1 MAEDSKLWDIIC
13 DGPHIPVHTSKDGKK
28 TTVKIG
34 KEYNEAD
41 RKKVE
46 KKYKAKKILVCG
58 IGLDEYNGVSV
69 CSSTKEIW
77 EALQTAH
84 EGTTQVKNSKIDM
97 LTTEYEM
104 VKMKESKSIHEMHT
118 RFTSIIN
125 KLYFLGEVSTT
136 TKLVRKILRVLL
148 NSWDSKV
155 NAISEAKD
163 VDTLTVDELIGN
175 LKTYKMKMT
184 TKKVEKN

>member
-13 DGPHIPVHTSKDGKK
+13 DGSHIPVHTSEDGKK
-28 TTVKIG
+28 TTVKTG

-46 KKYKAKKILVCG
+46 KNYKAKKILVCV
-58 IGLDEYNGVSV
+58 IGPDEYNAVSS

-97 LTTEYEM
+97 LTIEYEM
-104 VKMKESKSIHEMHT
+104 FKMKESKSIHEMHT

-125 KLYFLGEVSTT
+125 ELHSLGEVSTT
-136 TKLVRKILRVLL
+136 TKLVRKMLRVLL

-163 VDTLTVDELIGN
+163 LDTLTVDELIGN
-175 LKTYKMKMT
+175 LKTYEMKMT
-184 TKKVEKN
+184 MKKAEKN